1 MWQKKILITQNATTM
16 GFMSPG
22 ELMILY
28 LLHKCVNHCTVK
40 PLTCDRPVDQ
50 HSAKVCSFPTH
61 HHPCGPFCF
70 NAILKL
76 RF

>member
-1 MWQKKILITQNATTM
+1 MLDVANFFLITQNATTM

-50 HSAKVCSFPTH
+50 HSAKIT
-61 HHPCGPFCF
+61 GPFCF